1 MAASHPRHRQASHP
15 ARGVGCLPKGHASR
29 DSGGVPF
36 APSRRTGGRKLPSQT
51 GGGNFRP
58 RAAPPRRAPA
68 PRPRAAP
75 PRRAPAPRPRA
86 APPRRAPAPRPRAA
100 PPRRAPAPV
109 PQFRL
114 PLPISPVRNFPCAS
128 ANAQRSPLTN
138 PFQRLRTKTA
148 YRAPLRP
155 PMRSTWTRQV
165 APTHEAP
172 SQSPRPEARKRPI
185 PLLCHPH
192 CLRALHA
199 RRPRPSRAAS
209 PAANLRAVALPAG
222 RPARFFIAHFTG
234 VHT

>member
-109 PQFRL
+109 PAIPFAA
-114 PLPISPVRNFPCAS
+114 PPISPRPQFS
-128 ANAQRSPLTN
+128 L
-138 PFQRLRTKTA
+138 
-148 YRAPLRP
+148 RAPRP
-155 PMRSTWTRQV
+155 RA
-165 APTHEAP
+165 AP
-172 SQSPRPEARKRPI
+172 R
-185 PLLCHPH
+185 
-192 CLRALHA
+192 RALLQTHSSA
-199 RRPRPSRAAS
+199 RAPRLHIGRPRAATYE
-209 PAANLRAVALPAG
+209 AHLDKAG
-222 RPARFFIAHFTG
+222 RAHP
-234 VHT
+234 